1 MAEEGADQQK
11 KATKPMT
18 FASRYPHRKLTGY
31 TVRQAVDI
39 E

>member
-18 FASRYPHRKLTGY
+18 FANLT
-31 TVRQAVDI
+31 ALA
-39 E
+39 